1 MDERAK
7 ILIVDD
13 EESIR
18 KTLKAILEEQGYL
31 VDTAKNGKE
40 AVEKSKARFY
50 NLALVDIK
58 LPDIEGTKLLTT
70 MIDTLPRMVKI
81 IVTGYP
87 SLQNAIDSVN
97 KGADA
102 YIRKPFNIEA
112 ILEIIRS
119 QLRRQQEERKFDEAK
134 VAEFITSRTKELDS
148 TT

>member
-1 MDERAK
+1 
-7 ILIVDD
+7 
-13 EESIR
+13 
-18 KTLKAILEEQGYL
+18 
-31 VDTAKNGKE
+31 
-40 AVEKSKARFY
+40 
-50 NLALVDIK
+50 
-58 LPDIEGTKLLTT
+58 